1 MPSRVTQHLVDAAP
15 SGATALE
22 KIWRT
27 LQQVP
32 YGRVVTYGQLADL
45 AGQPGRARLA
55 ARALKLAPAERRLP
69 WYRVIGAGG
78 RITIPKHSPGYRRQ
92 IEHLRSEGVTVNQGR
107 VKMSEYQWQPD
118 LADLLWQLE
127 Y

>member
-1 MPSRVTQHLVDAAP
+1 MHPLDDPCPPQPS
-15 SGATALE
+15 ALE
-22 KIWRT
+22 KIWHT
-27 LQQVP
+27 LEQVP

-55 ARALKLAPAERRLP
+55 ARALKLAPTERSLP

-78 RITIPKHSPGYRRQ
+78 KITIPKTSPGYQRQ
-92 IEHLRSEGVTVNQGR
+92 IEHLRNEGVTVNQGR

-118 LADLLWQLE
+118 LAELLWQLD